1 MKRYNEQLLEWGETN
16 GVNIVKTA
24 PEFTLGTGNVDEWCF
39 DIEDRKPCI
48 LNRMGV
54 IKLLNVLEKQ
64 CSGFLLCK
72 NWANIERQTSI
83 SPSTRLG
90 HIRKGDRPQFQ
101 GTVAP
106 VIPSNAPTER
116 PPLLPAPTH
125 AASVPVR
132 TQPHSYATAAKRSSP
147 HNVPT
152 PIQPN
157 APHISHYTE
166 SHTPLNTLYTQPCP
180 PRNTHYTEPH
190 TPYNT
195 YCTDP
200 NTLHYPQPPPH
211 ITHYTQPY
219 TSQQTH
225 YTQPRAPQNTHYKQS
240 RAPNSTHYTQPHAP
254 HTPTHY
260 ALPRAPHNHNTHY
273 GQPRAPHN
281 THYAQ
286 PRVLYNSPT
295 RGSYRHGCY
304 NCGEH
309 NHRQDNCRFDHRL
322 RCELCNRLGHKQRL
336 CHLYNR

>member
-166 SHTPLNTLYTQPCP
+166 SHTPLNTLHTTMP
-180 PRNTHYTEPH
+180 PTEHTLHRAPYPIQHILHRPQHTSLPTTPPSTHH
-190 TPYNT
+190 TLHS
-195 YCTDP
+195 DLHFAE
-200 NTLHYPQPPPH
+200 NTLY
-211 ITHYTQPY
+211 THPL
-219 TSQQTH
+219 TSKHTLQTI
-225 YTQPRAPQNTHYKQS
+225 PRT
-240 RAPNSTHYTQPHAP
+240 
-254 HTPTHY
+254 
-260 ALPRAPHNHNTHY
+260 
-273 GQPRAPHN
+273 
-281 THYAQ
+281 
-286 PRVLYNSPT
+286 
-295 RGSYRHGCY
+295 
-304 NCGEH
+304 
-309 NHRQDNCRFDHRL
+309 
-322 RCELCNRLGHKQRL
+322 
-336 CHLYNR
+336 